1 MKRIVFALATV
12 ALLAACNSNKSKY
25 DAEGFFE
32 STEVT
37 ISAQASGNIMALDI
51 REGDNIDEDAVVGY
65 IDTTQLHLSKLQLA
79 KNVESINSNR
89 PDIKKQIAS
98 LESQIKKL
106 SKERTRIENMLR
118 DGAATTKQ
126 LDDIESQIEIL
137 NNQLEAQKSSLTKST
152 LSLDA
157 QTLSIETQIDII
169 DDKLEKSK
177 IKSPIAGTVL
187 TKYAQTGEFTAV
199 GKPLFKIADLENVY
213 LRAYVTSA
221 QLSNIKLG
229 DKVTVCADFG
239 GDNIREYSGTIE
251 WIAVKSEFTPKN
263 IQTDNERENLVY
275 AIKVAVANDGYIKL
289 GMYGGIKIQ

>member
-25 DAEGFFE
+25 DTEGFFE
-32 STEVT
+32 STEIT

-51 REGDNIDEDAVVGY
+51 REGDNIDEDVVVGY

-106 SKERTRIENMLR
+106 TKERSRIENMLR

-126 LDDIESQIEIL
+126 LDDIESQIEIV

-157 QTLSIETQIDII
+157 QTLSIETPIDII

-187 TKYAQTGEFTAV
+187 TKYAQAGEFTAV

-213 LRAYVTSA
+213 LHAYVTSA

-251 WIAVKSEFTPKN
+251 WIAAKSEFTPKN

-289 GMYGGIKIQ
+289 GMYGGIKFQ

>member
-1 MKRIVFALATV
+1 M
-12 ALLAACNSNKSKY
+12 
-25 DAEGFFE
+25 
-32 STEVT
+32 
-37 ISAQASGNIMALDI
+37 
-51 REGDNIDEDAVVGY
+51 
-65 IDTTQLHLSKLQLA
+65 QLA

-106 SKERTRIENMLR
+106 TKERSRIENMLR

-126 LDDIESQIEIL
+126 LDDIESQIEIV

-187 TKYAQTGEFTAV
+187 TKYAQAGEFTAV
-199 GKPLFKIADLENVY
+199 GKPLFKIADLENLY

-229 DKVTVCADFG
+229 DKVTVCANFG

-251 WIAVKSEFTPKN
+251 WIAAKSEFTPKN

-289 GMYGGIKIQ
+289 GMYGGIKFQ

>member
-25 DAEGFFE
+25 DTEGFFE
-32 STEVT
+32 STEIT

-51 REGDNIDEDAVVGY
+51 REGDNIDEDVVVGY

-106 SKERTRIENMLR
+106 TKERSRIENMLR

-126 LDDIESQIEIL
+126 LDDIESQIEIV

-157 QTLSIETQIDII
+157 QTHSIETQIDII

-187 TKYAQTGEFTAV
+187 TKYAQAGEFTAV

-213 LRAYVTSA
+213 LHAYVTSA

-251 WIAVKSEFTPKN
+251 WIAAKSEFTPKN

-289 GMYGGIKIQ
+289 GMYGGIKFQ

>member
-25 DAEGFFE
+25 DTEGFFE
-32 STEVT
+32 STEIT

-51 REGDNIDEDAVVGY
+51 REGDNIDEDVVVGY

-106 SKERTRIENMLR
+106 TKERSRIENMLR

-126 LDDIESQIEIL
+126 LDDIESQIEFV
-137 NNQLEAQKSSLTKST
+137 NNQLVAQKSSLTKST

-187 TKYAQTGEFTAV
+187 TKYAQAGEFTAV

-213 LRAYVTSA
+213 LHAYVTSA

-251 WIAVKSEFTPKN
+251 WIAAKSEFTPKN

-289 GMYGGIKIQ
+289 GMYGGIKFQ

>member
-12 ALLAACNSNKSKY
+12 ALFASCNSNKSKY

-32 STEVT
+32 STEIT
-37 ISAQASGNIMALDI
+37 ISAQATGNIMALDI
-51 REGDNIDEDAVVGY
+51 REGDILEEDVEVGY
-65 IDTTQLHLSKLQLA
+65 IDTTQLHLNKLQLA

-106 SKERTRIENMLR
+106 TKERTRIENMLR

-126 LDDIESQIEIL
+126 LDDIESQIEIV

-187 TKYAQTGEFTAV
+187 TKYAQAGEFTAV

-229 DKVTVCADFG
+229 DKVMVYADFG

-251 WIAVKSEFTPKN
+251 WIAAKSEFTPKN

-275 AIKVAVANDGYIKL
+275 AIKVALANDGYIKL
-289 GMYGGIKIQ
+289 GMYGGIKFQ

>member
-12 ALLAACNSNKSKY
+12 ALFASCNSNKSKY

-32 STEVT
+32 STEIT
-37 ISAQASGNIMALDI
+37 ISAQATGNIMALDI
-51 REGDNIDEDAVVGY
+51 REGDILEEDVEVGY
-65 IDTTQLHLSKLQLA
+65 IDTTQLHLNKLQLA

-106 SKERTRIENMLR
+106 TKERTRIENMLR

-126 LDDIESQIEIL
+126 LDDIESQIEIV

-177 IKSPIAGTVL
+177 IKSPIAGTIL
-187 TKYAQTGEFTAV
+187 TKYAQAGEFTAV

-229 DKVTVCADFG
+229 DKVMVYADFG

-251 WIAVKSEFTPKN
+251 WIAAKSEFTPKN

-275 AIKVAVANDGYIKL
+275 AIKVALANDGYIKL
-289 GMYGGIKIQ
+289 GMYGGIKFQ

>member
-12 ALLAACNSNKSKY
+12 ALFASCNSNKSKY

-32 STEVT
+32 STEIT
-37 ISAQASGNIMALDI
+37 ISAQATGNIMALDI
-51 REGDNIDEDAVVGY
+51 REGDILEEDVEVGY
-65 IDTTQLHLSKLQLA
+65 IDTTQLHLNKLQLA

-106 SKERTRIENMLR
+106 TKERSRIENMLR

-126 LDDIESQIEIL
+126 LDDIESQIEIV

-187 TKYAQTGEFTAV
+187 TKYAQAGEFTAV

-251 WIAVKSEFTPKN
+251 WIAAKSEFTPKN

-289 GMYGGIKIQ
+289 GMYGGIKFQ

>member
-25 DAEGFFE
+25 DTEGFFE
-32 STEVT
+32 STEIT

-51 REGDNIDEDAVVGY
+51 REGDNIDEDVVVGY

-106 SKERTRIENMLR
+106 TKERSRIENMLR
-118 DGAATTKQ
+118 DGAATTNQ
-126 LDDIESQIEIL
+126 LDDIESQIEIV

-152 LSLDA
+152 LSIDA

-187 TKYAQTGEFTAV
+187 TKYAQAGEFTAV

-213 LRAYVTSA
+213 LHAYVTSA

-251 WIAVKSEFTPKN
+251 WIAAKSEFTPKN

-289 GMYGGIKIQ
+289 GMYGGIKFQ